1 MHSPSASLSPLWTIV
16 PLSSGSGDIY
26 AFDDNSEK
34 STLQMGRAP
43 DCDIRIESQAVS
55 RKHALISK
63 KNDGT
68 LWVTAQSLAN
78 PLIVNGTALKP
89 NEPLE
94 LQDGY
99 TIEVR
104 LEDDKSRK
112 FEVKLP
118 KTTIEEQDDEDC
130 TVCLPVKSLMQQAA
144 KSPAKLPAKS
154 PAKSPR
160 RRVVLGDA
168 SNTADA
174 ANPAVPKPPPP
185 PTSTRALAMPDF
197 GSELRARVEKRKQAP
212 APLMSPRA
220 KRAANPPPPVQTNA
234 VPGPG
239 FVPDA
244 AALLAARQGLRQ
256 KVDQEEK
263 VASAAKSPGRRTSLF
278 RHLQQGMALK
288 FQAATNQDE
297 EEEVEQMRVATP
309 ASRRRSS
316 RRLSRPL
323 SARGGGLKAVTPRD
337 EQASAKKS
345 VQVEQ
350 ALQDLVDQEEQLD
363 EPVVEAMAAAST
375 KKPKRGVT
383 FAMSTEEEQADD
395 GIDSTPPMA
404 AEAARSVVARV
415 ATPAAFFAAANATPE
430 SSRQNATSDAAT
442 PSPTFVT
449 PGGTRCPQDE
459 AGQTRAGAVAAA
471 LDAAADTIVSKA
483 PGAAGG
489 GRQVPAIYC
498 DEDVDQM
505 GDEDDEMEGNAPTP
519 AVYSAGR
526 QQRNEARRI
535 VFEPP
540 PPAAPVS
547 ETPAPPQNQHI
558 HFTSPYEEAAP
569 QPSIGPACAEGE
581 PHVAVEAAPSE
592 GPACADGAPVGFDE
606 DAADRDT
613 TCGVLERPL
622 SARAQRAMQYVKRM
636 QTVSRDHGLSADA
649 TLMEMQRELSRAHR
663 MAQTLSA
670 ESRALKALV
679 EHERARRVAAEEE
692 MERLASEQAAQA
704 AIVADEDQAMEEADA
719 EVEDEDADLQDEAE
733 DEAEAAAAAAV
744 EAEAAAAAEA
754 EAQRIKAQEEEEAR
768 LQAEAEAA
776 AAAAAAA
783 AADAAADAAAADAAA
798 EAEAQRIKAQEEEE
812 ARLQAEAAATAAAEA
827 EAAAT
832 AAAEAEAQRIK
843 AQEEEEVRLQAE
855 AEAAAATAAAEAEAA
870 AAAADAAAEA
880 EAQRIKAQEEEEEA
894 RLQAEAEAAAAAA
907 AAAEAEAAAAAAA
920 AAEAEAA
927 AAAAA
932 EAEAQRIK
940 VQEEEEEVRL
950 QAEAEAAA
958 AAAPAV
964 EMETEEEEAVEME
977 TEEDIACVICGSA
990 DDGDVLLL
998 CDGCDKAY
1006 HKKCAGVRRVPKGDW
1021 FCSTCKEQKCS
1032 TCKEPKK
1039 AAPAPTPE
1047 PTRRS
1052 TRSRK

>member
-1 MHSPSASLSPLWTIV
+1 M
-16 PLSSGSGDIY
+16 
-26 AFDDNSEK
+26 
-34 STLQMGRAP
+34 
-43 DCDIRIESQAVS
+43 
-55 RKHALISK
+55 
-63 KNDGT
+63 
-68 LWVTAQSLAN
+68 
-78 PLIVNGTALKP
+78 
-89 NEPLE
+89 
-94 LQDGY
+94 
-99 TIEVR
+99 
-104 LEDDKSRK
+104 
-112 FEVKLP
+112 
-118 KTTIEEQDDEDC
+118 
-130 TVCLPVKSLMQQAA
+130 
-144 KSPAKLPAKS
+144 
-154 PAKSPR
+154 
-160 RRVVLGDA
+160 LGDA

-483 PGAAGG
+483 PGAAGD

-526 QQRNEARRI
+526 QQRNDARRI

-692 MERLASEQAAQA
+692 MERLASEQATQG

-768 LQAEAEAA
+768 LQAEA
-776 AAAAAAA
+776 
-783 AADAAADAAAADAAA
+783 
-798 EAEAQRIKAQEEEE
+798 
-812 ARLQAEAAATAAAEA
+812 AATAAAEA

-843 AQEEEEVRLQAE
+843 AQEEEEARLQAE

-880 EAQRIKAQEEEEEA
+880 EAQRIKAQEEEEA